1 MVAMSP
7 TVAIVYHSG
16 FGHTRV
22 IANSILRA
30 AEQMDADAR
39 LFNVAD
45 LNANQEEFD
54 NAANALSGF
63 DAIIFGCPTYMGGPS
78 AEFKTFMDKTS
89 RIWFTQGWR
98 DKIAAGF
105 TCSGLPS
112 GDKLATIQA
121 LACFAAQHSM
131 IWVPQGHIAVNEGA
145 GEQEVNRLGGFLGN
159 MSQAG
164 QVPPDQEPGHADI
177 VTAEAFGRR
186 VVVAA
191 RRWRAGRP
199 VANVPN

>member
-7 TVAIVYHSG
+7 TIAIVYHSG

-22 IANSILRA
+22 IANSIQRV
-30 AEQMDADAR
+30 AEEMGADAR
-39 LFNVAD
+39 LFNVTD
-45 LNANQEEFD
+45 LNGNQEAFN
-54 NAANALSGF
+54 NAMNTLSHF

-78 AEFKTFMDKTS
+78 AEFKNFMDKTS
-89 RIWFTQGWR
+89 RIWFNQGWAN
-98 DKIAAGF
+98 KIAAGF

-112 GDKLATIQA
+112 GDKLATLQA
-121 LACFAAQHSM
+121 LAGFAAQHSM
-131 IWVPQGHIAVNEGA
+131 IWVPQGHIAANEGA
-145 GEQEVNRLGGFLGN
+145 GEQDVNRLGGFLGN

-186 VVVAA
+186 IVAA
-191 RRWRAGRP
+191 AQRWRRGAP
-199 VANVPN
+199 ALNAPN